1 VKITR
6 VDVFQFQYSIVGGSF
21 SMSGGKRAE
30 SQDSTLVKIATD
42 EGIVGWGE
50 QCAFSPNYIA
60 AHGAGA
66 RAAIHLLAPGLI
78 GLDPRQTEIV
88 YQRMNDTLMG
98 HPYAKS
104 ALDMAC
110 WDILGQA
117 AGLPISELLGG
128 TFQPEFPLYC
138 GVELSSPQA
147 MKETC
152 ARLFAEGYRR
162 YQLKVGGDWRED
174 VQRVESAL
182 ESLGGADVV
191 IVDANTYWR
200 QHEATQVVAALDSH
214 PIYMEQ
220 PCRTIAECAAVRK
233 RSHRP
238 FILDE
243 SLSDI
248 DDIVVARAAEALD
261 AAMLKLSRFG
271 GITKI
276 RQARDLCRHW
286 GLAMTMEDSGGGDVV
301 SAAMAHLSASTPRGA
316 LMNGFLINVN
326 VNERIAEGAPVPV
339 NGTATVPTG
348 PGLGIRVNEEL
359 LGPPVFSIT

>member
-1 VKITR
+1 MKITR
-6 VDVFQFQYSIVGGSF
+6 IDVFKFTYSIVGGSF

-30 SQDSTLVKIATD
+30 SQDSTIVKMSTD

-60 AHGAGA
+60 AHGDGA
-66 RAAIHLLAPGLI
+66 RAAVQLLAPALLGQ
-78 GLDPRQTEIV
+78 DPRQIEVV

-104 ALDMAC
+104 VLDMAC
-110 WDILGQA
+110 WDILGLS

-138 GVELSSPQA
+138 GVEVGSPAA
-147 MKETC
+147 MKESC
-152 ARLFAEGYRR
+152 ARLFKEGYKR

-174 VQRVESAL
+174 VRRVQSSL
-182 ESLGGADVV
+182 ESLADADVV
-191 IVDANTYWR
+191 IVDANTYWS
-200 QHEATQVVAALDSH
+200 QHEATKVVDALDSL
-214 PIYMEQ
+214 PIYIEQ

-243 SLSDI
+243 SLTDV
-248 DDIVVARAAEALD
+248 DDIVAAREAEAMD

-286 GLAMTMEDSGGGDVV
+286 GLAMTMEDSGGGDIV
-301 SAAMAHLSASTPRGA
+301 SAAIAHLSASTPKGA

-326 VNERIAEGAPVPV
+326 VNERIADGAPVAM
-339 NGTATVPTG
+339 NGVGRVPTG
-348 PGLGIRVNEEL
+348 PGLGITVNEEV
-359 LGPPVFSIT
+359 LGPAVFSIT